1 MSIQLP
7 RNQKELHFTG
17 SVKAL
22 APERAADPLASER
35 PATALGQQR
44 PKGRGTNLPTPVP
57 MRSQVPDVYVAEAQP
72 TPYFAARP
80 SERAEAARP
89 ANLTTARGQVAS
101 MDDDQ
106 LTEALDRD
114 IINAALFPV
123 ARRENAAAA
132 PLNLPVPHFR
142 SAAEAR
148 AHHAVPTIVL
158 AKRSNAGGLPLSV
171 WLIAALISGIVSYQV
186 APQAVASLNQAV
198 RGTESR

>member
-17 SVKAL
+17 SVRAL
-22 APERAADPLASER
+22 GPER
-35 PATALGQQR
+35 PANPLGRER
-44 PKGRGTNLPTPVP
+44 PKGALPTPVP
-57 MRSQVPDVYVAEAQP
+57 SRPQQAPHVFAAEAVLP
-72 TPYFAARP
+72 TIPGP
-80 SERAEAARP
+80 KK
-89 ANLTTARGQVAS
+89 LTTVRGQLAS

-123 ARRENAAAA
+123 ARRENAGVA

-148 AHHAVPTIVL
+148 AHHAPPTIVI
-158 AKRSNAGGLPLSV
+158 AKRSHGGGGLPLSV

-186 APQAVASLNQAV
+186 APQAVASLTQAV
-198 RGTESR
+198 RGGERAEPPETP

>member
-22 APERAADPLASER
+22 GPER
-35 PATALGQQR
+35 PASPLGRER
-44 PKGRGTNLPTPVP
+44 PKGPLPTPIRTP
-57 MRSQVPDVYVAEAQP
+57 APDIYVAEQQP
-72 TPYFAARP
+72 TPYVAARP
-80 SERAEAARP
+80 SERAEAAQP
-89 ANLTTARGQVAS
+89 LKLTTVRGQLAS
-101 MDDDQ
+101 MDEDQ

-123 ARRENAAAA
+123 ARRENAGAG

-148 AHHAVPTIVL
+148 AHHAPPPKIVP
-158 AKRSNAGGLPLSV
+158 KRSNAGLPLSV

-186 APQAVASLNQAV
+186 APQAVASLTGAV
-198 RGTESR
+198 RGSSSEPR

>member
-22 APERAADPLASER
+22 APERPER
-35 PATALGQQR
+35 PVSALGQQR
-44 PKGRGTNLPTPVP
+44 PKGPLPTPLRTP
-57 MRSQVPDVYVAEAQP
+57 APDVYVAEAQP

-80 SERAEAARP
+80 SERAEAAQPVR
-89 ANLTTARGQVAS
+89 ATTVRGQLAS
-101 MDDDQ
+101 FDDDQ

-114 IINAALFPV
+114 IINASLFPV
-123 ARRENAAAA
+123 ARRENASAA

-148 AHHAVPTIVL
+148 AHHAPPAMIVRRPT
-158 AKRSNAGGLPLSV
+158 SGGLPLSV
-171 WLIAALISGIVSYQV
+171 WLIAALISGIVSYQL
-186 APQAVASLNQAV
+186 APQAVASLNQVV
-198 RGTESR
+198 RGSDSR

>member
-22 APERAADPLASER
+22 SLEEDAPR
-35 PATALGQQR
+35 PALGQQR
-44 PKGRGTNLPTPVP
+44 PKAVPTPP
-57 MRSQVPDVYVAEAQP
+57 PSR
-72 TPYFAARP
+72 TPAPARIP
-80 SERAEAARP
+80 
-89 ANLTTARGQVAS
+89 TARGQLVS

-106 LTEALDRD
+106 VTEALDRD
-114 IINAALFPV
+114 IVNAALFPV

-148 AHHAVPTIVL
+148 AHHAPPAVIV
-158 AKRSNAGGLPLSV
+158 RRPSSSGLPLSV
-171 WLIAALISGIVSYQV
+171 WLIAALISGIVSYQL
-186 APQAVASLNQAV
+186 APQAVASVTQAV
-198 RGTESR
+198 RGSDAR

>member
-22 APERAADPLASER
+22 GSER
-35 PATALGQQR
+35 PANALGRER
-44 PKGRGTNLPTPVP
+44 PKGPLPSPIRTPA
-57 MRSQVPDVYVAEAQP
+57 PDIYVAEAQP
-72 TPYFAARP
+72 TPYVGARP
-80 SERAEAARP
+80 SERAEAAKP
-89 ANLTTARGQVAS
+89 LKLTTVRGQLAS

-123 ARRENAAAA
+123 ARREKAAAG

-148 AHHAVPTIVL
+148 AHHAPPAVIVP
-158 AKRSNAGGLPLSV
+158 KRSNAGGLPLSV

-186 APQAVASLNQAV
+186 APQAVASLTEVV
-198 RGTESR
+198 RGSGNDSR